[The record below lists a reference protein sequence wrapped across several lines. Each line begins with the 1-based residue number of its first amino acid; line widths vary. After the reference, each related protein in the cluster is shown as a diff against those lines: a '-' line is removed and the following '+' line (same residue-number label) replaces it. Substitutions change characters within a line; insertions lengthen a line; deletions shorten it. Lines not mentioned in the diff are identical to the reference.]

1 MDRTGPRRL
10 LAAWTCLAPLVLAVP
25 AAAQHIVVF
34 EAYAPADSEWA
45 GDVDIGA
52 RVVTDRGET
61 AGEGEVFTPV
71 CSGSYAEQRPVA
83 VSDGAGGAIVVCEA
97 VARQGEYV
105 GDYEI
110 IAQRIGPDGKLL
122 WQEGERSVV
131 LAASNWSERNPV
143 VVPDGAGG
151 AFVIFEAYAPAGS
164 QWAGDVDIRGQHV
177 SADGQV
183 LWGEAGV
190 QIASGTYLEQA
201 PCAVADG
208 AGGVIVVFQAA
219 AREGEFAGDW
229 EIAAQR
235 VGPDGSLLWG
245 EGESSVAVASSRWRE
260 TRPCAVSDGAG
271 GALVFF
277 QAEATEGEFAGDID
291 ILGQRLSAQGELMW
305 EGGQRSAMVLASEA
319 HELAPAAVAD
329 GAGGAIVICQGA
341 SREGQYAGDWEI
353 LAQRVSPDG
362 EALWNDGNRPAVLA
376 STTLHEMAPCALPD
390 GAGGAL
396 VVFEGHGAPGSQWAG
411 DIDVLAQRVSV
422 DGETLWS
429 AEPGVV
435 LVSASSEYLE
445 GAPALVSDGAGGAIV
460 TFEVVARQGQY
471 AGDYEVAAQ
480 RISPQGALMWND
492 GAAVIIS
499 STTWSERAPMMPG
512 GAFTTRG
519 LEQSQ
524 PQAGQA
530 PPATGG
536 PPAGVN
542 RVNPAKP

>member
-1 MDRTGPRRL
+1 MNRTGPRQL
-10 LAAWTCLAPLVLAVP
+10 LAAWMCLASLVLAVP
-25 AAAQHIVVF
+25 ATAQHIVVF
-34 EAYAPADSEWA
+34 ETYAPANSEWT

-52 RVVTDRGET
+52 CIVTDGGE
-61 AGEGEVFTPV
+61 EGEFIFV
-71 CSGSYAEQRPVA
+71 CSGPYVEQRPFA
-83 VSDGAGGAIVVCEA
+83 VPDGAGGAIIVCEGA
-97 VARQGEYV
+97 AREGEYA

-110 IAQRIGPDGKLL
+110 LAQRIGPDGKLL
-122 WQEGERSVV
+122 WEEGRRSVV
-131 LAASNWSERNPV
+131 LAASTWSERNPV

-151 AFVIFEAYAPAGS
+151 AFVFFEAYAPAGS
-164 QWAGDVDIRGQHV
+164 EWAGDVDIRGQRV
-177 SADGQV
+177 SAEGQV
-183 LWGEAGV
+183 LWGDAGV
-190 QIASGTYLEQA
+190 PIASGTYLEQA
-201 PCAVADG
+201 PGAVADG

-235 VGPDGSLLWG
+235 VGPDGSLLWRD
-245 EGESSVAVASSRWRE
+245 GESSVVVASSRWRE
-260 TRPCAVSDGAG
+260 TQPCAVSDGAG
-271 GALVFF
+271 GVLVFF

-291 ILGQRLSAQGELMW
+291 ILGQRLSAQGEPMW
-305 EGGQRSAMVLASEA
+305 EGGQRSAMVMASLA
-319 HELAPAAVAD
+319 HELAPAAIAD

-362 EALWNDGNRPAVLA
+362 EALWNNGDTPAMLA
-376 STTLHEMAPCALPD
+376 NTTLHEMAPCALPD

-411 DIDVLAQRVSV
+411 DIDVLAQRVSA

-445 GAPALVSDGAGGAIV
+445 AAPALISDGAGGVIV
-460 TFEVVARQGQY
+460 TFEAVARGGQY
-471 AGDYEVAAQ
+471 TGDYEIAAQ
-480 RISPQGALMWND
+480 RISPEGTLMWGD
-492 GAAVIIS
+492 GNVVFIS
-499 STTWSERAPMMPG
+499 STTWSERAPMMPD

-519 LEQSQ
+519 REQPQ

-530 PPATGG
+530 SPTAAGPQGG
-536 PPAGVN
+536 AK
-542 RVNPAKP
+542 RTNPTKP